1 MTIQRSSD
9 WVNSKLTFSIK
20 LLRCSH
26 ICVHWSGKVK
36 TSSSR
41 KGRLVDERLGRVCGW
56 GLGGRWGCRW
66 SLHIGQVSRLVRDS
80 DLGDYECMEPFIRP
94 SLPIHFLLDGW
105 GANALDIS
113 THEKLWLIMLGLLLW
128 VICWLVIW
136 ELWRQP
142 FIQCSTIHGRDD
154 RSCVI

>member
-1 MTIQRSSD
+1 MTIQRSSG
-9 WVNSKLTFSIK
+9 WTNSKLTFSIK

-26 ICVHWSGKVK
+26 IYVCTGAAKWRLPDLERGDWWMSDWEGCVVGDWGEVGVS
-36 TSSSR
+36 
-41 KGRLVDERLGRVCGW
+41 LVYSHRPSVALGQRQW
-56 GLGGRWGCRW
+56 LGGLWMHGTIH
-66 SLHIGQVSRLVRDS
+66 S
-80 DLGDYECMEPFIRP
+80 
-94 SLPIHFLLDGW
+94 PIAPHSFSPGW
-105 GANALDIS
+105 LGANAIDIS